1 MPWLAHHGIKGQ
13 KWGVRRYQNLDGS
26 LTPLGR
32 ERYKQYEDR
41 VHDKLPDGLYD
52 MSADKIE
59 EIHRRQDQ
67 YNSEIENKLL
77 KAGVIDD
84 LSSAYKELSEVSQ
97 AKYFGDPPEKATSKD
112 RKVLRTLRAARRKAK
127 DQIDNTDLS
136 TPSNREARRLAEAKR
151 VEINAQINAIYD
163 KYRYLALRDFME
175 KVPDDLRD
183 EAFVWVRE
191 NIYQEV

>member
-32 ERYKQYEDR
+32 ERYKQYEGK
-41 VHDKLPDGLYD
+41 VFDKLPDGSYD

-59 EIHRRQDQ
+59 EMRRRQDR

-84 LSSAYKELSEVSQ
+84 LSSAYKELSEVSN

-112 RKVLRTLRAARRKAK
+112 RKALQTLRAARRKAK

-136 TPSNREARRLAEAKR
+136 TPFNRKARLLAEAKR
-151 VEINAQINAIYD
+151 VEANAQINAIYD

-191 NIYQEV
+191 NIYQDV

>member
-26 LTPLGR
+26 LTPLGK
-32 ERYKQYEDR
+32 ERYKQYEDQ
-41 VHDKLPDGLYD
+41 VYDKLPDGSYD
-52 MSADKIE
+52 MSANKIE
-59 EIHRRQDQ
+59 DIHRRQDR

-84 LSSAYKELSEVSQ
+84 LSSAYGELSKIAN
-97 AKYFGDPPEKATSKD
+97 AKYFGEPPEKATSKD
-112 RKVLRTLRAARRKAK
+112 REALQALRAARKKAK
-127 DQIDNTDLS
+127 DQMYNADPSTSSKRKAELENAKKQIDT
-136 TPSNREARRLAEAKR
+136 
-151 VEINAQINAIYD
+151 QINDIYN